1 MITDAVL
8 NLFLGLA
15 DFIVGLLP
23 DLSGAFSGFSSLVG
37 SDFFSLCGSLF
48 DFVGY
53 VLPLPSIIAIL
64 TIELILNSA
73 HILWALVIRIKSFIP
88 TMGS

>member
-1 MITDAVL
+1 MITDAIL
-8 NLFLGLA
+8 NVFLGLA

-23 DLSGAFSGFSSLVG
+23 DFSGAFSGFSSLVS
-37 SDFFSLCGSLF
+37 SDFFALCGSLF

-53 VLPLPSIIAIL
+53 ILPLPTVVSIL
-64 TIELILNSA
+64 TISLLISA
-73 HILWALVIRIKSFIP
+73 GHIIWALVIRIKSFIP